1 MGMLSETKK
10 PTEAEGEW
18 EPSSIARTAG
28 ASIQPYTMLYKF
40 TLLNMAA
47 FALVAAAWMQ
57 GWIEIML
64 NADGTRLTLVIMATF
79 LAGLVYCASKV
90 WRITRELQCVRNY
103 NPSEESWAGHYMA
116 EVSGRRS
123 GSRAITGSAFRLRI
137 AGWIAPVRNF
147 ANSLVLLGLIGTVL
161 GFVIALSGVD
171 PEAVSDV
178 SAISSIVST
187 LLAGMSVALYTT
199 LVGAILNLWLM
210 VNYHMLAAGAQ
221 DLVVSLIALGERNA
235 RS

>member
-1 MGMLSETKK
+1 MSALGDTEETA
-10 PTEAEGEW
+10 TREGDW
-18 EPSSIARTAG
+18 KPSSIGSTAAG
-28 ASIQPYTMLYKF
+28 LQTHAILYKF
-40 TLLNMAA
+40 VLLNLAA

-57 GWIEIML
+57 GWIDMILE
-64 NADGTRLTLVIMATF
+64 ADATRLTLVIVATF
-79 LAGLVYCASKV
+79 LAGLTYCALKV
-90 WRITRELQCVRNY
+90 WRITRELDCVRNFD
-103 NPSEESWAGHYMA
+103 PQEESWASQYLA
-116 EVSGRRS
+116 EVAGRRS

-137 AGWIAPVRNF
+137 AGWIAPVRHF

-178 SAISSIVST
+178 SAISTIVST

-210 VNYHMLAAGAQ
+210 INYHMLTAGAQ
-221 DLVVSLIALGERNA
+221 DLMISLVALGERNA